1 MWQILQLLFETCKK
15 ICHSWGILNFGVA
28 LMKNLRLLREEREE
42 TQLNAAGTLGMQ
54 QSTFQKYEA
63 GDQGEKVIADLIK
76 FADHYGVS
84 LDFLVGRTA
93 VRDAALDED
102 IQLAYRIRRLH
113 NPRLQ
118 KILLNLLDEMERTEK
133 K

>member
-1 MWQILQLLFETCKK
+1 
-15 ICHSWGILNFGVA
+15 
-28 LMKNLRLLREEREE
+28 MKNLRLLREEREE

-113 NPRLQ
+113 NPRFQ
-118 KILLNLLDEMERTEK
+118 KILLDLLDEMERTEK